1 MLREVLKRQNKMEKE
16 IQTLRKQVAS
26 NQTIA
31 ASTASQ
37 SHADNTRRARCQIRE
52 HEKRL
57 EARKDKNTS
66 GADDEEADN
75 EGSKDELDDQHWDEL
90 LKAPEHLS
98 PPLRSAKA
106 LLNHLEISAFRM
118 LCGVGVKEK
127 WPEVGELR
135 INEKTNQ
142 PYFTPDFDQWAA
154 EQLPNDLRHSSVHF
168 NRKTIE
174 WMAKETF
181 RGFKA
186 QAARERDEV
195 KMAKQLENESNTR
208 RHNRR
213 TTKLKHLRLG
223 AKLYAKLHGV
233 DPMPLLENI
242 DIVSDYASGPE
253 DEDKESKADW
263 KRMNSLTWG
272 VEFEW
277 LLEDIMGLY
286 LNSLLERDLSRFGP
300 KRFHASTRW
309 NERPPIH
316 VPWDFTIQRGY
327 YEEFQDSWEFL
338 MQQWYTRGDP
348 EGFGKNTPQP
358 EDETSG

>member
-1 MLREVLKRQNKMEKE
+1 MAE
-16 IQTLRKQVAS
+16 
-26 NQTIA
+26 
-31 ASTASQ
+31 
-37 SHADNTRRARCQIRE
+37 
-52 HEKRL
+52 L
-57 EARKDKNTS
+57 E
-66 GADDEEADN
+66 
-75 EGSKDELDDQHWDEL
+75 
-90 LKAPEHLS
+90 
-98 PPLRSAKA
+98 
-106 LLNHLEISAFRM
+106 
-118 LCGVGVKEK
+118 
-127 WPEVGELR
+127 
-135 INEKTNQ
+135 
-142 PYFTPDFDQWAA
+142 AA

-168 NRKTIE
+168 NRKMIE

-181 RGFKA
+181 RSFKA

-195 KMAKQLENESNTR
+195 KMAKQLENERNTR
-208 RHNRR
+208 RHNHR
-213 TTKLKHLRLG
+213 TT
-223 AKLYAKLHGV
+223 AKLHGV

-263 KRMNSLTWG
+263 KRHMAINLGYDLNAMDPLEWKAFKVWECIRPSWHSH
-272 VEFEW
+272 EFEW

-286 LNSLLERDLSRFGP
+286 LNSLSERDLSRFGP

-327 YEEFQDSWEFL
+327 YKEFQDSWEFL